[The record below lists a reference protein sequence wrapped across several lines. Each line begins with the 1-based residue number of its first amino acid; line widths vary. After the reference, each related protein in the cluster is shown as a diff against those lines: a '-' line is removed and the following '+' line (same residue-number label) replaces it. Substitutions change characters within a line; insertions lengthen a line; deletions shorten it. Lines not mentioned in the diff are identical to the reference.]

1 MMWHPGQHICMGVC
15 FVDTTARLVVTHDA
29 DCADTSVAASQLVL
43 PDSLRLRQR
52 LRPLAAAATL
62 ALASQT
68 PAMITIDQLLVAT
81 RSTASMCHK
90 VGELL

>member
-1 MMWHPGQHICMGVC
+1 
-15 FVDTTARLVVTHDA
+15 VTP
-29 DCADTSVAASQLVL
+29 SELVL
-43 PDSLRLRQR
+43 PDSLRLRHR

-68 PAMITIDQLLVAT
+68 PAMIAIHQLLAAT

-90 VGELL
+90 VGELV